1 MEQTPRAFFQTTF
14 ESIGRVCAARH
25 ARGGLELQGKWRTRA
40 YRTHPTYG
48 LRLTCQYTKEI
59 FMNQE
64 NNKENSNNPKGAQT
78 KLCDLIKEIFI
89 NIVFTGIF
97 ILPVIII
104 SAFDNNTKLL
114 KEFYAP
120 LSTLLLHTF
129 YIALTGIILYFQIR
143 IQNHKEQINATD
155 ANKGID
161 DYWFFKFRIDKF
173 FQYANITLACMIINT
188 AIAGY
193 HLKEQINSYAELLA
207 ILANYVIISLFS
219 LTSPQN
225 DNYKCW
231 RQILLTIFLLCE
243 SVPFV
248 KGLLLISTILT
259 K

>member
-1 MEQTPRAFFQTTF
+1 M
-14 ESIGRVCAARH
+14 
-25 ARGGLELQGKWRTRA
+25 RA
-40 YRTHPTYG
+40 YRTHPICG
-48 LRLTCQYTKEI
+48 LWLTCQYTKGI
-59 FMNQE
+59 FMSQE

-104 SAFDNNTKLL
+104 SAFDNNTELL

-120 LSTLLLHTF
+120 LSTSLLHTF
-129 YIALTGIILYFQIR
+129 YIALTGIILYFQIH

-155 ANKGID
+155 ADKGVD

-207 ILANYVIISLFS
+207 ILAILANYVIIGLFS
-219 LTSPQN
+219 LTSPKN

-248 KGLLLISTILT
+248 KGSLLISTILT